1 MQTQHSFYSPV
12 LLKQACDA
20 LSLNILELD
29 EAVIKENIA
38 VYKWTIME
46 QKDSQTIQVL
56 SFHENGCCSLT
67 YATIVPNLYSEN
79 VITYSGTSIQ
89 ELIRNVIEILPE
101 EYLLGYEQHLSQL
114 KTSKAEFN

>member
-38 VYKWTIME
+38 VYKWVIME
-46 QKDSQTIQVL
+46 TSDYQTIKVL
-56 SFHENGCCSLT
+56 SFHENGCCRLT
-67 YATIVPNLYSEN
+67 YATVAPDYYSES
-79 VITYSGTSIQ
+79 VITYSGNTIN
-89 ELIRNVIEILPE
+89 ELIRNVMEILPE
-101 EYLLGYEQHLSQL
+101 QYILGYEQYLSEIR
-114 KTSKAEFN
+114 TGKAEYN